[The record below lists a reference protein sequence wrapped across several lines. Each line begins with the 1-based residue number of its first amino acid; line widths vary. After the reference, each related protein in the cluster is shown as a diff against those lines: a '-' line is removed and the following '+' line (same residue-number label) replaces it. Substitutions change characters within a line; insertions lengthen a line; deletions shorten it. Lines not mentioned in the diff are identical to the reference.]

1 MGVDV
6 TLALV
11 VQEGTSPRRR
21 STSSVAVVPDDGDA
35 LARVLPTS
43 GLPMLARVDPYR
55 DVVLSSSEM
64 EQRLDELRVLVSRSA
79 RSDVAVLDRVVALAE
94 RCRRDPRTE
103 LRFEGD

>member
-6 TLALV
+6 TLARI

-21 STSSVAVVPDDGDA
+21 STTTVAVLLDDGDV
-35 LARVLPTS
+35 LARVLPRS
-43 GLPMLARVDPYR
+43 GLPMLARVDPYG

-64 EQRLDELRVLVSRSA
+64 EQLLDELHVLVSRSA
-79 RSDVAVLDRVVALAE
+79 RSDVVVLDRVVALAE
-94 RCRRDPRTE
+94 RCLRDPGAE